1 MSLSDIVAGTSL
13 KVAGDEMDAA
23 IVDYMKRH
31 FSLKIGMQTAEK
43 LKIGLGNAYPLE
55 QELTHDVRGL
65 DTISGVPRK
74 AMVTSEEIRQALLD
88 PLEKI
93 IAGVKN
99 VIEQCD
105 PELVSD
111 LVDNGLV
118 LTGGGA
124 LLRGIDSLMNEQLGI
139 PVRVIDDPLTTVARG
154 TAICVEHLAKWRESL
169 DAGDE

>member
-1 MSLSDIVAGTSL
+1 M
-13 KVAGDEMDAA
+13 
-23 IVDYMKRH
+23 
-31 FSLKIGMQTAEK
+31 
-43 LKIGLGNAYPLE
+43 
-55 QELTHDVRGL
+55 RGL

-124 LLRGIDSLMNEQLGI
+124 QL
-139 PVRVIDDPLTTVARG
+139 
-154 TAICVEHLAKWRESL
+154 
-169 DAGDE
+169 AGY